1 MRNDFI
7 ECLMKNNDIEHACSD
22 WCGKILTLLDLS
34 GLSGF
39 LGLWTILSEVTDF
52 ATIVARG
59 PGSGISFG
67 VQNFL

>member
-39 LGLWTILSEVTDF
+39 LGLWTILCEVTDF
-52 ATIVARG
+52 PTIVAR
-59 PGSGISFG
+59 
-67 VQNFL
+67 